1 MSETPQTY
9 SILGA
14 ARSGLAV
21 ARLLRRE
28 GAYVFVS
35 DAKPAESCDDARRM
49 LESIGADYEF
59 GGHTARV
66 LESTALVLSPGV
78 PDTLPI
84 VRQAREHGLEI
95 TNEIEI
101 AARRCRAPIVA
112 ITGTNG
118 KTTTS
123 ELTGFIFRSS
133 GMNTYVAGNVGL
145 PFSEIV
151 ADADE
156 RSVVVLEV
164 SSFQLEHIS
173 TFRPRVAV
181 LLNVTPDHLDRYG
194 SFEEYVRTKFRIT
207 MNQTSDDTLIYNRD
221 DHNLST
227 LPEQSMARAIGFSL
241 AQELPFGAFAR
252 DGMLILRDPTS
263 GTEEGL
269 MQTQE
274 IRIRGPH
281 NLYNSMAA
289 ALAARTLGV
298 GFADIRNSLRNFPGV
313 PHRLEPVRELDGVRY
328 VNDSKATN
336 VDSLWYALSSFFE
349 PIVLIA
355 GGKGKKNNYEPV
367 LPLIDERVRAVVL
380 VGDEAAEMEKA
391 FSNHTMVVR
400 AGYDMDMAVQKA
412 QSLAKSGDV
421 VLLSPACASFDM
433 FDNYEHR
440 GEVFKSLVHRLHT
453 SSAEAHTGESIGGH
467 DKQ

>member
-1 MSETPQTY
+1 MSKTPQTY

-28 GAYVFVS
+28 GARVFVS
-35 DAKPAESCDDARRM
+35 DVKPAESCGDARHL

-59 GGHTARV
+59 GGHSSRV
-66 LESTALVLSPGV
+66 LESTVLVLSPGV
-78 PDTLPI
+78 ADTLPI

-194 SFEEYVRTKFRIT
+194 SFEEYVKAKFRIT
-207 MNQTSDDTLIYNRD
+207 MNQTADDTLIYNRD
-221 DHNLST
+221 DHNLSA

-241 AQELPFGAFAR
+241 TQELPFGAFAR
-252 DGMLILRDPTS
+252 DGMLILRDPTN
-263 GTEEGL
+263 GTEEQL

-298 GFADIRNSLRNFPGV
+298 GFSDIRNGLRNFPGV
-313 PHRLEPVRELDGVRY
+313 AHRLEPVRELDGVRY

-336 VDSLWYALSSFFE
+336 VDSLWYALNSFST

-355 GGKGKKNNYEPV
+355 GGKGKKNEYEPI
-367 LPLIDERVRAVVL
+367 LSLIDERVRAVVL
-380 VGDEAAEMEKA
+380 VGDAAAEMEKA
-391 FSNHTMVVR
+391 FSGHATVVH
-400 AGYDMDMAVQKA
+400 AGYDMDAAVRTA
-412 QSLAKSGDV
+412 RSLAHAGDV

-440 GEVFKSLVHRLHT
+440 GEVFKSLVHRLQ
-453 SSAEAHTGESIGGH
+453 SVSVEIPTGESTGGN
-467 DKQ
+467 DNR